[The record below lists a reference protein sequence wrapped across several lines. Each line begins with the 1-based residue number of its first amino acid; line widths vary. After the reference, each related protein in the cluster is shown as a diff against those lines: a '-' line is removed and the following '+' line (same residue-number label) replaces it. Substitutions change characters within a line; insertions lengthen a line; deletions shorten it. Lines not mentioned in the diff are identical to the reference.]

1 MHLYWR
7 DFHKG
12 LQAGESIFRSFAS
25 PRYKGHCPLTLLRTL
40 AHIAKISFFHR
51 RAILEIELTT
61 STSTS
66 TQSSDSPIAS
76 ASTNL
81 TFFTTSTPD
90 LNLTLDDNNP

>member
-1 MHLYWR
+1 M
-7 DFHKG
+7 
-12 LQAGESIFRSFAS
+12 
-25 PRYKGHCPLTLLRTL
+25 
-40 AHIAKISFFHR
+40 SFFHR
-51 RAILEIELTT
+51 KAILEIELTT